1 MQKLITLI
9 LPIAILFSVNTQAQV
24 IADAGEL
31 KSSLTKG
38 DIVIAAKVKPAKDEP
53 QWKVS
58 NVTERREFYAVKA
71 AFDPSGEYESLY
83 GQSQK
88 VQLGVSKKS
97 ESGIARLMS
106 NNNSAPSAYYNNAA
120 IGTILKIT
128 NPHNGKTTYAVV
140 VGKIPPADSSSYM
153 LILSERVSRSLS
165 IKDYSSVDLI
175 CYTGD

>member
-1 MQKLITLI
+1 MKKLIILI
-9 LPIAILFSVNTQAQV
+9 APIAILFSVTTQAQV

-31 KSSLTKG
+31 KSSLIKG

-58 NVTERREFYAVKA
+58 NVAERREFYAAKV

-88 VQLGVSKKS
+88 VQPGVSKKS

-175 CYTGD
+175 CYTGN